1 MILFRKIVS
10 PMSLPW
16 YVAALVRDYQFES
29 TVSLEINIQAVQTG
43 PTRTIIL
50 ISVSMS
56 LAITIPYVVI
66 DLGTAR
72 SKSVWCY

>member
-1 MILFRKIVS
+1 
-10 PMSLPW
+10 MSLPW
-16 YVAALVRDYQFES
+16 YVVALVRDYQFES

-66 DLGTAR
+66 DLGTA
-72 SKSVWCY
+72 